1 MAKIYQQ
8 GALNTTSLTVPNVY
22 VQIQA
27 PVTLLN
33 GVSSSRIGV
42 VGTASWGP
50 VNTPVVV
57 GGMPDYLLVFGA
69 KQALATDMGVNVNIC
84 VYQGASDFRC
94 VRVTDGT
101 DKAATGT
108 ISGATITAVYT
119 GTAGNAITATLSQ
132 GTLNTAMWTLTVT
145 HSVLGTSTYQG
156 TTWADIV
163 AAVNADA
170 SALVVVTGGTTLA
183 AGNVTL
189 AGGADGGT
197 PAATAFIGT
206 DGTSRTGMYALR
218 NQGCAIGL
226 LCGLSDKTSFFA
238 QIDFGLG
245 EGLYMIAALPS
256 GTSVS
261 AATSALSGAG
271 ADSYAMKVMHGDWI
285 WWDDDT
291 NGNMLVSPAAFA
303 AGLLA
308 ALSPEQSTLNKQLY
322 GIIGSQKAGLTSS
335 GTLLSYSDAELSAL
349 FEAGIDVICY
359 PAPGGNYW
367 AVRGGINCSTSA
379 AVNGDNYTRLT
390 NYLAE
395 TFATGMGSYI
405 GQTINAD
412 LFTNIEATLLG
423 FLSNMLTEGVLGST
437 DGSTPYSVVCDT
449 SNNPDSRTALGYVQ
463 ADVKVKYMGILRY
476 FIVNLQGGQGVTVT
490 VASGG

>member
-1 MAKIYQQ
+1 
-8 GALNTTSLTVPNVY
+8 
-22 VQIQA
+22 
-27 PVTLLN
+27 
-33 GVSSSRIGV
+33 
-42 VGTASWGP
+42 
-50 VNTPVVV
+50 
-57 GGMPDYLLVFGA
+57 
-69 KQALATDMGVNVNIC
+69 
-84 VYQGASDFRC
+84 
-94 VRVTDGT
+94 
-101 DKAATGT
+101 
-108 ISGATITAVYT
+108 
-119 GTAGNAITATLSQ
+119 
-132 GTLNTAMWTLTVT
+132 
-145 HSVLGTSTYQG
+145 
-156 TTWADIV
+156 
-163 AAVNADA
+163 
-170 SALVVVTGGTTLA
+170 
-183 AGNVTL
+183 
-189 AGGADGGT
+189 
-197 PAATAFIGT
+197 
-206 DGTSRTGMYALR
+206 
-218 NQGCAIGL
+218 
-226 LCGLSDKTSFFA
+226 
-238 QIDFGLG
+238 
-245 EGLYMIAALPS
+245 
-256 GTSVS
+256 
-261 AATSALSGAG
+261 
-271 ADSYAMKVMHGDWI
+271 MKVMHGDWI

-449 SNNPDSRTALGYVQ
+449 SNNPDSRTDLGYVQ